1 MHSIAQIEGQFTD
14 VNGRYAIVIGRF
26 NHHVVDSLVEGAVDS
41 LIRHGVDEAN
51 ITLIHVPGAWE
62 LPLAVKRVLA
72 SQSPDAVIA
81 LGAVIR
87 GGTPHFE
94 HVAGQCNSA
103 LNTLQLEY
111 ETPVANGVLTV
122 NTIDQAIERAGTKA
136 GNKGV
141 EAAMA
146 AMEMVSL
153 LNQMDGAVL
162 TRQIHNGGEQDA

>member
-1 MHSIAQIEGQFTD
+1 MEPISQVEGSFID
-14 VNGRYAIVIGRF
+14 VDGRYVIVVGRF

-41 LIRHGVDEAN
+41 LVRHGVAGEN
-51 ITLIHVPGAWE
+51 IDIVHVPGAWE
-62 LPLAVKRVLA
+62 LPLAVKKVLKVA
-72 SQSPDAVIA
+72 RPEAVIA

-94 HVAGQCNSA
+94 YVAGSCNTA
-103 LNTLQLEY
+103 LGTLQLEF

-122 NTIDQAIERAGTKA
+122 NSIEQAIERSGTKA
-136 GNKGV
+136 GNKGA

-153 LNQMDGAVL
+153 LRCFSDGDDEEEEA
-162 TRQIHNGGEQDA
+162 